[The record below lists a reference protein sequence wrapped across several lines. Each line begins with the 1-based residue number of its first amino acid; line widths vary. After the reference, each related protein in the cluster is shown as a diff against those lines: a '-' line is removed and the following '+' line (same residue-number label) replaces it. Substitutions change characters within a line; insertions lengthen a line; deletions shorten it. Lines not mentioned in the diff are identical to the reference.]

1 MVYLSRSFLS
11 RTNMAPEAR
20 GEAMMSAEW
29 TRRLVVLGA
38 AGLGLA
44 GAAYAYRHHASAARA
59 LPERKQELR
68 REEEEAVPTE
78 KDVQDFE
85 KACEFVS
92 STTLVSAGVFGPPV
106 LLELYGLY
114 KQATEGD
121 LNASLSAGWA
131 ASAWGWIKSAS
142 SLSPREE
149 AKRRSWLRCRGM
161 SRGRAMTM
169 YVGKVLARCAQ
180 RELDFKL
187 DGEPEE
193 AEAGW
198 VATSTLRD
206 AYHDEED
213 GEGGPEEETSD
224 WFNAVADDAVTA
236 DAIAALASRATAAA
250 AAGETTP
257 STPTTTLASAS
268 ASGSPSFPPI
278 EEVTERDGKLRSC
291 LHWAADNGNAD
302 LVRALLLNRADPN
315 SRDEDGQTPLHY
327 AAICEYR
334 EIYDMLVGAGADE
347 NAEDGQGE
355 TPASWVPEHWRGG
368 SQKQFIGWNS

>member
-1 MVYLSRSFLS
+1 
-11 RTNMAPEAR
+11 
-20 GEAMMSAEW
+20 
-29 TRRLVVLGA
+29 
-38 AGLGLA
+38 
-44 GAAYAYRHHASAARA
+44 
-59 LPERKQELR
+59 
-68 REEEEAVPTE
+68 
-78 KDVQDFE
+78 
-85 KACEFVS
+85 
-92 STTLVSAGVFGPPV
+92 
-106 LLELYGLY
+106 
-114 KQATEGD
+114 
-121 LNASLSAGWA
+121 
-131 ASAWGWIKSAS
+131 
-142 SLSPREE
+142 
-149 AKRRSWLRCRGM
+149 
-161 SRGRAMTM
+161 MTM

-278 EEVTERDGKLRSC
+278 AEVTERDGKLRSC